1 MVSGRKPTILIEG
14 KSFAEISETHGISER
29 ALRQRWK
36 PGITLGE
43 LLRKRQ
49 RGRPIRYVDGDGV
62 TLGELST
69 RYGIPY
75 PTLYWRFKHGIKH
88 ITVAIRKKRG

>member
-1 MVSGRKPTILIEG
+1 MVSGRRPTILIEG
-14 KSFAEISETHGISER
+14 KSFAEISEAHGINEC
-29 ALRQRWK
+29 ALRQRWR
-36 PGITLGE
+36 PGITLSE

-49 RGRPIRYVDGDGV
+49 RGNPIHYVDGV
-62 TLGELST
+62 TISELSK

-75 PTLYWRFKHGIKH
+75 PTLYWRFKHGIKN

>member
-14 KSFAEISETHGISER
+14 KSFAEISEAHGISEC
-29 ALRQRWK
+29 ALRQRWR

-49 RGRPIRYVDGDGV
+49 RGRPIHYVDGV
-62 TLGELST
+62 TLGELSK

-75 PTLYWRFKHGIKH
+75 PTLYWRFKHGIKNV
-88 ITVAIRKKRG
+88 TVAIRKKRG

>member
-1 MVSGRKPTILIEG
+1 MISGRKPTILIEG
-14 KSFAEISETHGISER
+14 KSFAEISKAHGISEC

-49 RGRPIRYVDGDGV
+49 RGRPIHYVDGV
-62 TLGELST
+62 TIGELSKH
-69 RYGIPY
+69 YGIPY
-75 PTLYWRFKHGIKH
+75 PTLYWRFKHGIKSV
-88 ITVAIRKKRG
+88 TVAIRKKRG

>member
-14 KSFAEISETHGISER
+14 KSFAEISKAHGISEC
-29 ALRQRWK
+29 ALRQRYK
-36 PGITLGE
+36 PGISLGE

-49 RGRPIRYVDGDGV
+49 RGRSIHYVDGV
-62 TLGELST
+62 TLGELSK

-75 PTLYWRFKHGIKH
+75 PTLYWRFKHGIKNV
-88 ITVAIRKKRG
+88 TVAIRKKRGF

>member
-14 KSFAEISETHGISER
+14 KSFAEISKAHGISEC

-43 LLRKRQ
+43 LLRERKSGQ
-49 RGRPIRYVDGDGV
+49 PTHYVDGI
-62 TLGELST
+62 TLGELSK

-75 PTLYWRFKHGIKH
+75 PTLYWRFKHGIKNV
-88 ITVAIRKKRG
+88 TVAIRKKRG

>member
-14 KSFAEISETHGISER
+14 KSFAEISKAHGISEC

-49 RGRPIRYVDGDGV
+49 RGNPIHYVDGV
-62 TLGELST
+62 TISELSK

-75 PTLYWRFKHGIKH
+75 PTLYWRFKHGIKN

>member
-14 KSFAEISETHGISER
+14 KSFAEISEAHGISEC
-29 ALRQRWK
+29 ALRQRWR
-36 PGITLGE
+36 PGISLGE
-43 LLRKRQ
+43 LLRERKSVQ
-49 RGRPIRYVDGDGV
+49 PIHYVDGF
-62 TLGELST
+62 TLGELSK

-75 PTLYWRFKHGIKH
+75 QTLYWRFKHGIKN

>member
-14 KSFAEISETHGISER
+14 KSLAEISKAHGISEG

-49 RGRPIRYVDGDGV
+49 CGRPIHYVDGV
-62 TLGELST
+62 TLGELSK

-75 PTLYWRFKHGIKH
+75 PTLYWRFKHGIKNV
-88 ITVAIRKKRG
+88 TVAIRKKRG

>member
-14 KSFAEISETHGISER
+14 KSFAEISKSHDISES
-29 ALRQRWK
+29 ALRQRWR

-49 RGRPIRYVDGDGV
+49 RGRPIHYVNGV
-62 TLGELST
+62 ALGELSK
-69 RYGIPY
+69 YHGIPY
-75 PTLYWRFKHGIKH
+75 PTLYWRFKHGIKN
-88 ITVAIRKKRG
+88 ITVAVIRKKRG

>member
-14 KSFAEISETHGISER
+14 KSFAEISKAHGISEC
-29 ALRQRWK
+29 ALRQRYK

-49 RGRPIRYVDGDGV
+49 SGRPIHYVDGV
-62 TLGELST
+62 TLGELSK

-75 PTLYWRFKHGIKH
+75 PTLYWRFKHGIKNV
-88 ITVAIRKKRG
+88 TVAIRKKRG

>member
-14 KSFAEISETHGISER
+14 KSFAEISKAHGISEC

-49 RGRPIRYVDGDGV
+49 RGRSIHYVNGIS
-62 TLGELST
+62 LGELSK

-75 PTLYWRFKHGIKH
+75 PTLYWRFKHGIKNV
-88 ITVAIRKKRG
+88 TVAIRKKRG

>member
-14 KSFAEISETHGISER
+14 KSFAEISKAHGISEC

-43 LLRKRQ
+43 LLRNRQ
-49 RGRPIRYVDGDGV
+49 RGIPIHYVDGF
-62 TLGELST
+62 TLGELSK

-75 PTLYWRFKHGIKH
+75 PTLYWRFKHGIKN

>member
-1 MVSGRKPTILIEG
+1 MVSGRRPTILIEG
-14 KSFAEISETHGISER
+14 KSFAEISEAHGISEC
-29 ALRQRWK
+29 ALRQRWR

-49 RGRPIRYVDGDGV
+49 RGNPIHYVDGV
-62 TLGELST
+62 TIGELSK
-69 RYGIPY
+69 RYGMSY
-75 PTLYWRFKHGIKH
+75 STLYWRFKHGIKN

>member
-14 KSFAEISETHGISER
+14 KSFAELSKTHGISEC
-29 ALRQRWK
+29 ALRQRWR

-49 RGRPIRYVDGDGV
+49 RGGGQVHYVEGV
-62 TLGELST
+62 SLGELA
-69 RYGIPY
+69 RRHGIPY
-75 PTLYWRFKHGIKH
+75 STLYWRFKHGIKN

>member
-1 MVSGRKPTILIEG
+1 MVSGRRPTILIEG
-14 KSFAEISETHGISER
+14 KSFAEISKEHGISEC

-43 LLRKRQ
+43 LLRERKSV
-49 RGRPIRYVDGDGV
+49 RPIHYVDGV
-62 TLGELST
+62 TLGELSK

-75 PTLYWRFKHGIKH
+75 PTLYWRFKHGIKN

>member
-14 KSFAEISETHGISER
+14 KSFAEISKAHGISEG

-49 RGRPIRYVDGDGV
+49 CGRPIHYVDGV
-62 TLGELST
+62 TLGELSK

-75 PTLYWRFKHGIKH
+75 PTLYWRFKHGIKNV
-88 ITVAIRKKRG
+88 TVAIRKKRG

>member
-14 KSFAEISETHGISER
+14 KSFAEISKAHGISEC

-43 LLRKRQ
+43 LLRERKSGQ
-49 RGRPIRYVDGDGV
+49 PIHYVDGV
-62 TLGELST
+62 TLGELSK
-69 RYGIPY
+69 RCGIPY
-75 PTLYWRFKHGIKH
+75 PTLYWRFKHGIKN